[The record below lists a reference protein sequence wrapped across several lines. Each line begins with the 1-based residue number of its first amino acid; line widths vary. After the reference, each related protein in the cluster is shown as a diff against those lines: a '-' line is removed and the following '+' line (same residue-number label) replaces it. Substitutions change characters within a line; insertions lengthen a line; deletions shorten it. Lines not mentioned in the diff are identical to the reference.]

1 MPKWVYDPKTASMV
15 PVKHTN
21 ELEFQMT
28 GAGFKISDHK
38 HNLIFTIGPDDS
50 ISFNDRG
57 IHQYL
62 FTDYRT
68 AATVAQ
74 RIRRVYPNSRFAT
87 AEGLLSWRRGA
98 HPELDHPHYNESM
111 SADDKAMLRC
121 LLEEVDAHDIDKYV
135 ESLNET
141 GYWIGL
147 GGKSSV
153 GQTPGTTQ
161 HGLKGALN
169 ALPSM
174 VLSFLVCP
182 PATILRWI
190 GAVRA
195 RSEKRW
201 LKTRINPNRWLDFV
215 ATPWERE
222 NAKKELNDNS
232 QYYYTRLANG
242 EILRVVGSSTLE
254 AKEMV
259 MAIEHKDI
267 IPRYAEWNNKLSLTA
282 RNSDD
287 TVSISPAKEGS
298 PEYIMWVIKFKN
310 GEACYAF
317 GKPDASDKEEIKEKA
332 IESRKAIVD
341 YYKKIKYHDED
352 NGDRKTQ
359 RHPGLKYN
367 GENED
372 LIELFK
378 VPEIDDMIRITS
390 PSSYKIIGEDNYKDF
405 ETPTTNR
412 LEWQPNGDIVYKINF
427 NNIGTVTLPLRSPLE
442 VKTVLSELVKAE
454 GEFGKQIATICN
466 CGRRNYTHIS
476 CTKVIGTTDDRF
488 IIPTIDS
495 AVGSNITLVEPHIT
509 EREAKDIFLKL
520 ENCIKTVIENADIS
534 KESKLDFRKY
544 HTNDREARVYVGVSE
559 PDNFDN
565 VYNKSWSKRISY
577 QKIDSKSG
585 KALSDIDWFD
595 GGIDDDN
602 IEGNPLPPRAQA
614 ARA

>member
-38 HNLIFTIGPDDS
+38 HNLIFTVGPDDS

-121 LLEEVDAHDIDKYV
+121 LLEEVDASDIDKYV

-141 GYWIGL
+141 GYWLGL

-161 HGLKGALN
+161 HGLKGAIN

-195 RSEKRW
+195 RAEKRW
-201 LKTRINPNRWLDFV
+201 LKTRINPNRWLDYV
-215 ATPWERE
+215 ASPWERE
-222 NAKKELNDNS
+222 KANKELNDKT

-267 IPRYAEWNNKLSLTA
+267 IPRYAEWNNKLSLTD

-287 TVSISPAKEGS
+287 TVSISPSSEGS
-298 PEYIMWVIKFKN
+298 PEYIMWVIKFKD

-317 GKPDASDKEEIKEKA
+317 GKPDASDKEDIKEKA

-341 YYKKIKYHDED
+341 YYKKIKYRDED

-359 RHPGLKYN
+359 RHPGLKFN
-367 GENED
+367 GENEE
-372 LIELFK
+372 LAKLFK
-378 VPEIDDMIRITS
+378 VPEIDDMIRIENPTS
-390 PSSYKIIGEDNYKDF
+390 YRLITENNFKNFSEPTTNALRWEENGFISYKINTRFGEFNIPLSSDREFKVLIDLLNKPTGGFNEINSNVLNDHLNSAYVWYKVV
-405 ETPTTNR
+405 
-412 LEWQPNGDIVYKINF
+412 LPNGDWIITPNTPSSGNSSAIRNSLENTINLYEKSIEEAL
-427 NNIGTVTLPLRSPLE
+427 NEG
-442 VKTVLSELVKAE
+442 VKQKLISEETKKQ
-454 GEFGKQIATICN
+454 FQKSKQINSQYSGIKLVD
-466 CGRRNYTHIS
+466 S
-476 CTKVIGTTDDRF
+476 S
-488 IIPTIDS
+488 TIDFDHPEGTIDEIRQWFS
-495 AVGSNITLVEPHIT
+495 EWAN
-509 EREAKDIFLKL
+509 
-520 ENCIKTVIENADIS
+520 NTVAN
-534 KESKLDFRKY
+534 
-544 HTNDREARVYVGVSE
+544 
-559 PDNFDN
+559 
-565 VYNKSWSKRISY
+565 
-577 QKIDSKSG
+577 KIDRRTENVI
-585 KALSDIDWFD
+585 AR
-595 GGIDDDN
+595 GIQYRN
-602 IEGNPLPPRAQA
+602 VA
-614 ARA
+614 

>member
-21 ELEFQMT
+21 ELDFQMT

-38 HNLIFTIGPDDS
+38 HNLIFTVGPDDS

-141 GYWIGL
+141 GYWVGL

-161 HGLKGALN
+161 HGLKGAIN

-195 RSEKRW
+195 RAEKRW

-287 TVSISPAKEGS
+287 TVSISPAKVGS

-341 YYKKIKYHDED
+341 YYKKIKYRDED

-359 RHPGLKYN
+359 RHSGLKFN
-367 GENED
+367 GENEE
-372 LIELFK
+372 LVKLFK
-378 VPEIDDMIRITS
+378 VPEIDDMIRIENPTS
-390 PSSYKIIGEDNYKDF
+390 YRLITENNFKNFSEPTTNSLRWEENGFISYKINTRFGEFNIPLSSDREFKVLIDLLNKPTGGFNEINSNVLNDHLNSAYVWYKV
-405 ETPTTNR
+405 T
-412 LEWQPNGDIVYKINF
+412 LPNGDWIITPNTPSSGGSSIRNSLENTINLYEKSIEEALNEGVKQKLISEETKKQFQKI
-427 NNIGTVTLPLRSPLE
+427 
-442 VKTVLSELVKAE
+442 
-454 GEFGKQIATICN
+454 KQINSQYPGI
-466 CGRRNYTHIS
+466 RMVDS
-476 CTKVIGTTDDRF
+476 S
-488 IIPTIDS
+488 TIDFDHPEGTIDEIRQWFS
-495 AVGSNITLVEPHIT
+495 EWAN
-509 EREAKDIFLKL
+509 
-520 ENCIKTVIENADIS
+520 NTVAN
-534 KESKLDFRKY
+534 
-544 HTNDREARVYVGVSE
+544 
-559 PDNFDN
+559 
-565 VYNKSWSKRISY
+565 
-577 QKIDSKSG
+577 KIDRRTENVI
-585 KALSDIDWFD
+585 AR
-595 GGIDDDN
+595 GIQYRN
-602 IEGNPLPPRAQA
+602 VA
-614 ARA
+614 

>member
-38 HNLIFTIGPDDS
+38 HNLIFTVGPDDS

-68 AATVAQ
+68 AAIVAQ

-87 AEGLLSWRRGA
+87 TEGLLTWRKGA
-98 HPELDHPHYNESM
+98 HPELDCPHYNESM

-121 LLEEVDAHDIDKYV
+121 LLEEVDASDIDKYV

-141 GYWIGL
+141 GYWLGL

-195 RSEKRW
+195 RAEKRW

-222 NAKKELNDNS
+222 KANKELNEKS

-267 IPRYAEWNNKLSLTA
+267 IPRYAEWNNKLRLHESIEE
-282 RNSDD
+282 NDD
-287 TVSISPAKEGS
+287 
-298 PEYIMWVIKFKN
+298 N
-310 GEACYAF
+310 
-317 GKPDASDKEEIKEKA
+317 
-332 IESRKAIVD
+332 
-341 YYKKIKYHDED
+341 
-352 NGDRKTQ
+352 
-359 RHPGLKYN
+359 
-367 GENED
+367 
-372 LIELFK
+372 
-378 VPEIDDMIRITS
+378 
-390 PSSYKIIGEDNYKDF
+390 
-405 ETPTTNR
+405 
-412 LEWQPNGDIVYKINF
+412 
-427 NNIGTVTLPLRSPLE
+427 
-442 VKTVLSELVKAE
+442 
-454 GEFGKQIATICN
+454 
-466 CGRRNYTHIS
+466 
-476 CTKVIGTTDDRF
+476 
-488 IIPTIDS
+488 
-495 AVGSNITLVEPHIT
+495 
-509 EREAKDIFLKL
+509 
-520 ENCIKTVIENADIS
+520 TVINTS
-534 KESKLDFRKY
+534 N
-544 HTNDREARVYVGVSE
+544 TND
-559 PDNFDN
+559 F
-565 VYNKSWSKRISY
+565 IMSY
-577 QKIDSKSG
+577 
-585 KALSDIDWFD
+585 
-595 GGIDDDN
+595 
-602 IEGNPLPPRAQA
+602 P
-614 ARA
+614 

>member
-21 ELEFQMT
+21 ELDFQMT

-38 HNLIFTIGPDDS
+38 HNLIFTVGPDDS

-174 VLSFLVCP
+174 ILSFLVCP

-195 RSEKRW
+195 RAEKRW
-201 LKTRINPNRWLDFV
+201 LKTRINPNRWLDYV
-215 ATPWERE
+215 ASPWERE
-222 NAKKELNDNS
+222 KANKELNDKT

-259 MAIEHKDI
+259 MA
-267 IPRYAEWNNKLSLTA
+267 
-282 RNSDD
+282 
-287 TVSISPAKEGS
+287 
-298 PEYIMWVIKFKN
+298 M
-310 GEACYAF
+310 
-317 GKPDASDKEEIKEKA
+317 
-332 IESRKAIVD
+332 
-341 YYKKIKYHDED
+341 
-352 NGDRKTQ
+352 
-359 RHPGLKYN
+359 
-367 GENED
+367 
-372 LIELFK
+372 
-378 VPEIDDMIRITS
+378 
-390 PSSYKIIGEDNYKDF
+390 
-405 ETPTTNR
+405 
-412 LEWQPNGDIVYKINF
+412 
-427 NNIGTVTLPLRSPLE
+427 
-442 VKTVLSELVKAE
+442 
-454 GEFGKQIATICN
+454 KQ
-466 CGRRNYTHIS
+466 Y
-476 CTKVIGTTDDRF
+476 RF
-488 IIPTIDS
+488 T
-495 AVGSNITLVEPHIT
+495 
-509 EREAKDIFLKL
+509 
-520 ENCIKTVIENADIS
+520 
-534 KESKLDFRKY
+534 
-544 HTNDREARVYVGVSE
+544 
-559 PDNFDN
+559 
-565 VYNKSWSKRISY
+565 
-577 QKIDSKSG
+577 
-585 KALSDIDWFD
+585 
-595 GGIDDDN
+595 
-602 IEGNPLPPRAQA
+602 
-614 ARA
+614 

>member
-38 HNLIFTIGPDDS
+38 HNLIFTVGPDDS

-68 AATVAQ
+68 AAIVAQ

-87 AEGLLSWRRGA
+87 TEGLLSWRKGA
-98 HPELDHPHYNESM
+98 YPELDHPHYNESM

-121 LLEEVDAHDIDKYV
+121 LLEEVDASDINKYV

-141 GYWIGL
+141 GYWLGL

-161 HGLKGALN
+161 HGLKGAIN

-195 RSEKRW
+195 RAEKRW

-215 ATPWERE
+215 ASPWERE
-222 NAKKELNDNS
+222 KANKELNEKS

-267 IPRYAEWNNKLSLTA
+267 IPRYAEWNNKLRLHESIEE
-282 RNSDD
+282 NDD
-287 TVSISPAKEGS
+287 NTVINTSNTNDF
-298 PEYIMWVIKFKN
+298 IMWVIKFKN

-341 YYKKIKYHDED
+341 YYKKIKYRDED

-359 RHPGLKYN
+359 RHSGLKFN
-367 GENED
+367 GENEE
-372 LIELFK
+372 LAKLFK
-378 VPEIDDMIRITS
+378 VPEIDDMIRIENPTS
-390 PSSYKIIGEDNYKDF
+390 YRLITENNFKNFSE
-405 ETPTTNR
+405 PTTNTLR
-412 LEWQPNGDIVYKINF
+412 WEENGFINYKINTRFGEFNIPLSSDREFKVLIDLLNKPTGGFNEINSNVLNDHLNSAYIWYKVTLPNGDWIITPNTPSGNNGSSIRNSLENTINLYEKSIEEALNEGVKQKLISEETKKQFQKI
-427 NNIGTVTLPLRSPLE
+427 
-442 VKTVLSELVKAE
+442 
-454 GEFGKQIATICN
+454 KQINSQYPGIRMVDSSTIDFDHPEGTIDEIRQWFSEWAN
-466 CGRRNYTHIS
+466 NTVANKIDRRTEN
-476 CTKVIGTTDDRF
+476 VIGRG
-488 IIPTIDS
+488 IQY
-495 AVGSNITLVEPHIT
+495 
-509 EREAKDIFLKL
+509 R
-520 ENCIKTVIENADIS
+520 
-534 KESKLDFRKY
+534 
-544 HTNDREARVYVGVSE
+544 
-559 PDNFDN
+559 N
-565 VYNKSWSKRISY
+565 V
-577 QKIDSKSG
+577 
-585 KALSDIDWFD
+585 A
-595 GGIDDDN
+595 
-602 IEGNPLPPRAQA
+602 
-614 ARA
+614 

>member
-15 PVKHTN
+15 PVKHVN
-21 ELEFQMT
+21 ELDFQMT

-38 HNLIFTIGPDDS
+38 HNLIFTVGPDDS

-121 LLEEVDAHDIDKYV
+121 LLEEVDARDIDKYV

-141 GYWIGL
+141 GYWVGL

-174 VLSFLVCP
+174 ILSFLVCP

-201 LKTRINPNRWLDFV
+201 LKTRINPNRWLDYV

-267 IPRYAEWNNKLSLTA
+267 IPRYAEWNNKLKLHESTKE
-282 RNSDD
+282 NDD
-287 TVSISPAKEGS
+287 NTVINTSNTNDF
-298 PEYIMWVIKFKN
+298 IMWVIKFKN

-317 GKPDASDKEEIKEKA
+317 GKPDASDKEEILENAKK
-332 IESRKAIVD
+332 SREAIVE
-341 YYKKIKYHDED
+341 YYKKIKYRDED
-352 NGDRKTQ
+352 NGDKKTQ
-359 RHPGLKYN
+359 RHSSMRFN
-367 GENED
+367 GENEE
-372 LIELFK
+372 LRELFK
-378 VPEIDDMIRITS
+378 VPEIDDMIRIENPTS
-390 PSSYKIIGEDNYKDF
+390 YRLITENNFKNFSEPTTNALHWEENGFISYKINTRFGEFNIPLSSDREFKVLIDLLNKPTGGFNEINSNVLNDHLNSAYVWYKVA
-405 ETPTTNR
+405 
-412 LEWQPNGDIVYKINF
+412 LPNGDWIITPNTPSGGNGSTIRNSLENTINLYEKSIEEAL
-427 NNIGTVTLPLRSPLE
+427 NEG
-442 VKTVLSELVKAE
+442 VKQKLISEETKKQ
-454 GEFGKQIATICN
+454 FQKSKQINSQYSGIRMWDSSA
-466 CGRRNYTHIS
+466 
-476 CTKVIGTTDDRF
+476 
-488 IIPTIDS
+488 IDFDHPE
-495 AVGSNITLVEPHIT
+495 GSIDEIRQWFSEWAN
-509 EREAKDIFLKL
+509 
-520 ENCIKTVIENADIS
+520 NTVAN
-534 KESKLDFRKY
+534 
-544 HTNDREARVYVGVSE
+544 
-559 PDNFDN
+559 
-565 VYNKSWSKRISY
+565 
-577 QKIDSKSG
+577 KIDRRTENVI
-585 KALSDIDWFD
+585 AR
-595 GGIDDDN
+595 GIQYRN
-602 IEGNPLPPRAQA
+602 VA
-614 ARA
+614 

>member
-21 ELEFQMT
+21 ELDFQMT

-38 HNLIFTIGPDDS
+38 HNLIFTVGPDDS

-68 AATVAQ
+68 AAIVAQ

-87 AEGLLSWRRGA
+87 AEGLLSWRKGA
-98 HPELDHPHYNESM
+98 HPELDCPHYNESM

-121 LLEEVDAHDIDKYV
+121 LLEEVDASDIDKYV

-141 GYWIGL
+141 GYWLGL
-147 GGKSSV
+147 GGKTSV

-161 HGLKGALN
+161 HGLKGAIN

-195 RSEKRW
+195 RAEKRW
-201 LKTRINPNRWLDFV
+201 LKTRINPNRWLDYV
-215 ATPWERE
+215 ASPWERE
-222 NAKKELNDNS
+222 KANKELNDKT

-267 IPRYAEWNNKLSLTA
+267 IPRYAEWNNKLKLHESIEE
-282 RNSDD
+282 NDD
-287 TVSISPAKEGS
+287 NTVINTSNTNDF
-298 PEYIMWVIKFKN
+298 IMWVIKFKN

-332 IESRKAIVD
+332 IESRKAIVN
-341 YYKKIKYHDED
+341 YYKKIKYRDED

-359 RHPGLKYN
+359 RHSGLKFN
-367 GENED
+367 GENEE
-372 LIELFK
+372 LAKLFK
-378 VPEIDDMIRITS
+378 VPEIDDMIRIENPTS
-390 PSSYKIIGEDNYKDF
+390 YRLITENNFKNFSE
-405 ETPTTNR
+405 PTTNALR
-412 LEWQPNGDIVYKINF
+412 WEENGFINYKINTRFGEFNIPLSSDREFKVLIDLLNKPTGGFNEINSNVLNDHLNSAYVWYKVTLPNGDWIITPNTPSAGGGSSIRNSLENTINLYEKSIEEALNEGVKQKLISEETKKQFQKI
-427 NNIGTVTLPLRSPLE
+427 
-442 VKTVLSELVKAE
+442 
-454 GEFGKQIATICN
+454 KQINSQYPGI
-466 CGRRNYTHIS
+466 RMVDS
-476 CTKVIGTTDDRF
+476 S
-488 IIPTIDS
+488 TIDFDHPEGTIDEIRQWFS
-495 AVGSNITLVEPHIT
+495 EWAN
-509 EREAKDIFLKL
+509 
-520 ENCIKTVIENADIS
+520 NTVAN
-534 KESKLDFRKY
+534 
-544 HTNDREARVYVGVSE
+544 
-559 PDNFDN
+559 
-565 VYNKSWSKRISY
+565 
-577 QKIDSKSG
+577 KIDRRTENVI
-585 KALSDIDWFD
+585 AR
-595 GGIDDDN
+595 GIQYRN
-602 IEGNPLPPRAQA
+602 VA
-614 ARA
+614 